1 MLADELK
8 AAAVATMRRNLQ
20 GISRCVNL
28 LEEAELWKDF
38 NSNLVSIG
46 NLLLHLSG
54 NLSQYILSGLG
65 GESYT
70 RQRAREFSDK
80 PQLSK
85 AELLA
90 SFTQTVER
98 AVRVVEAL
106 SSECLTRLYVIQ
118 GTERS
123 GARALFSAVEHLSYH
138 TGQITFAVKHLKDVD
153 VGYFAG
159 VDLNQQ
165 NRPTA
170 TQP

>member
-1 MLADELK
+1 MLVDELK

-20 GISRCVNL
+20 GISKCVNL
-28 LEEAELWKDF
+28 LDEAELWKDF
-38 NSNLVSIG
+38 NGNLVSIG

-65 GESYT
+65 GEPYT

-80 PQLSK
+80 PQMGK

-90 SFTQTVER
+90 RFTQIVER
-98 AVRVVEAL
+98 AVHVVEAL
-106 SSECLTRLYVIQ
+106 SSESLTRNYIIQ

-123 GARALFSAVEHLSYH
+123 GARALFGAVEHLSYH
-138 TGQITFAVKHLKDVD
+138 TGQITFAVKQLKDMD

-159 VDLNQQ
+159 VDLSQQ
-165 NRPTA
+165 NRPTTA
-170 TQP
+170 QP

>member
-1 MLADELK
+1 MLVDELK

-20 GISRCVNL
+20 GITKCVDL
-28 LEEAELWKDF
+28 LDEAELWKDF

-65 GESYT
+65 GESYS

-80 PQLSK
+80 PLLGK
-85 AELLA
+85 AELLER
-90 SFTQTVER
+90 FKQIIER
-98 AVRVVEAL
+98 AVSVVEAL
-106 SSECLTRLYVIQ
+106 SSESLTRLYVIQ

-159 VDLNQQ
+159 MDLNQQ

-170 TQP
+170 TLP

>member
-1 MLADELK
+1 MLVDELK
-8 AAAVATMRRNLQ
+8 TAAVATMRRNLQ
-20 GISRCVNL
+20 GIVKCVNL
-28 LEEAELWKDF
+28 LDEGELWKDF
-38 NSNLVSIG
+38 NGNLVSIG

-54 NLSQYILSGLG
+54 NISQYILSGLG
-65 GESYT
+65 GESCT

-80 PQLSK
+80 PQLGK
-85 AELLA
+85 AELLDR
-90 SFTQTVER
+90 FTQIIDQ
-98 AVRVVEAL
+98 ALRVVEAL
-106 SSECLTRLYVIQ
+106 PSESLTRISIIQ
-118 GTERS
+118 GAERS

-170 TQP
+170 VQP